1 VERVLLVVAGNF
13 PTIKA
18 YGVTTSQTIKNI
30 ESRGHKVACAA
41 FRPIDEIPVHS
52 NGAEMLYFEE
62 RGVLPYFRKYAYAG
76 FGRIAQIFWR
86 LTCHF
91 ALSNLPKF
99 VTKFEPTIIW
109 VRDSI
114 PYSLL
119 RMSRPNITFVIEL
132 HDLVKKRTVA
142 QISKLSQNRVILAPI
157 SPSIHRD
164 LESYQ
169 LPFKIVFSPMGVDL
183 AQFKNREEG
192 HQEIGRP
199 LKIGYFG
206 KLAPS
211 GYSKGYEDLL
221 ELGAFHQT
229 IDFPSIIQ
237 LVGAADSEIEYLRQY
252 AQRLNLKSGQF
263 EFESHKRHQET
274 ISLMHKCDILVLTT
288 PASKRYHG
296 SPIKAIEYAATG
308 KPILAARSSV
318 NEDVFNG
325 NVAPYWYTPGDITNM
340 HEAVL
345 QIMNDPNRELIAG
358 RMRDFAESRTWRVRT
373 ERILDQVVMNRKG
386 L

>member
-1 VERVLLVVAGNF
+1 V
-13 PTIKA
+13 
-18 YGVTTSQTIKNI
+18 
-30 ESRGHKVACAA
+30 
-41 FRPIDEIPVHS
+41 
-52 NGAEMLYFEE
+52 
-62 RGVLPYFRKYAYAG
+62 
-76 FGRIAQIFWR
+76 
-86 LTCHF
+86 
-91 ALSNLPKF
+91 
-99 VTKFEPTIIW
+99 
-109 VRDSI
+109 
-114 PYSLL
+114 
-119 RMSRPNITFVIEL
+119 
-132 HDLVKKRTVA
+132 VKKRTVA
-142 QISKLSQNRVILAPI
+142 QVSKFSQDRVILAPI
-157 SPSIHRD
+157 SQSIQRD

-183 AQFKNREEG
+183 AQFENREDDN
-192 HQEIGRP
+192 QEIGHP

-252 AQRLNLKSGQF
+252 AQRLKLKSDRF
-263 EFESHKRHQET
+263 EFESHKQHQET
-274 ISLMHKCDILVLTT
+274 ISLMNKCDILVLTT
-288 PASKRYHG
+288 PASNRYHG

-308 KPILAARSSV
+308 KPILAARSAV
-318 NEDVFNG
+318 NEDVYNG
-325 NVAPYWYTPGDITNM
+325 NVTPYWYTPGDIRNM

-345 QIMNDPNRELIAG
+345 QIMNDPNRQLVAE

-373 ERILDQVVMNRKG
+373 ESVLNQVVKNRNG